1 MKFILLF
8 LTCFLLF
15 SCKTETPYD
24 IFIKEI
30 SSYSSFRADLDYLYY
45 NEYKKTNSY
54 VLALNTVN
62 HPDFFKT
69 QSNQVMYDNIILINK
84 LHGVNETYKPNNLVS
99 VQDVP
104 YIKRPNEEMLIDKHV
119 LLNYQVMVEDAKAK
133 GINLVLYSAY
143 RSYEKQLS
151 LWNQVP
157 TFESMYLAVP
167 GYSEHHTGL
176 ALDISTYQDGLT
188 NNKNQAYEY
197 LENNAYKFGFILRY
211 PKNKESITGY
221 SYEPWHYRYVGE
233 IAEKIYKENLT
244 LEEYIYNYIAI

>member
-1 MKFILLF
+1 
-8 LTCFLLF
+8 
-15 SCKTETPYD
+15 
-24 IFIKEI
+24 
-30 SSYSSFRADLDYLYY
+30 
-45 NEYKKTNSY
+45 
-54 VLALNTVN
+54 
-62 HPDFFKT
+62 
-69 QSNQVMYDNIILINK
+69 MYDNIILINK

-99 VQDVP
+99 VDDVP

-119 LLNYQVMVEDAKAK
+119 LLNYQAMVEDAKSK
-133 GINLVLYSAY
+133 GINLVLFSAY
-143 RSYEKQLS
+143 RSYKKQES
-151 LWNQVP
+151 LWNTIP
-157 TFESMYLAVP
+157 SFDNMYLAVP

-211 PKNKESITGY
+211 PKDKESITGY

-233 IAEKIYKENLT
+233 IAEKIHKENLT